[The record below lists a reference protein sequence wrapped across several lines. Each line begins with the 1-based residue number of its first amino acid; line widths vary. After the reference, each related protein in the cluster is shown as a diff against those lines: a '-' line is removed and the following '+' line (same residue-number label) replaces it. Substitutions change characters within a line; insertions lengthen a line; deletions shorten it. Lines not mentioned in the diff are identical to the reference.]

1 MSTQNPTHNTADRL
15 VSIIRVI
22 VTVVLGGIGAA
33 AGFTH
38 THDWAAHHGQTGWLA
53 WADAIVIEGI
63 VVVAGFEVQRDHRT
77 GSGRTVTF
85 PMLVLVAGFGVQMT
99 AQVALA
105 EHTAAGWLVAAMPAL
120 GFLVVVK
127 LLMRRTPTTTPA
139 PTPMPAPAHPAPA
152 PMHPAPTPVRPPR
165 ETPAPA
171 VSRPAEPPTVTAGST
186 LAKLPA
192 GVRKTITTATE
203 DAHTAGRAITADDL
217 TSVVSLPAGMLA
229 PLVAELNGSIN
240 HHPVTA

>member
-1 MSTQNPTHNTADRL
+1 

-127 LLMRRTPTTTPA
+127 LLMRHKPTPT
-139 PTPMPAPAHPAPA
+139 PAPA
-152 PMHPAPTPVRPPR
+152 PAPAPLQPAPVPAPARRPM

-171 VSRPAEPPTVTAGST
+171 VSRPAEPSSPVTGST

-192 GVRKTITTATE
+192 GIRKIITTATE

-217 TSVVSLPAGMLA
+217 TSVVSMPAGMLS

-240 HHPVTA
+240 QHPVTA

>member
-1 MSTQNPTHNTADRL
+1 MSTQDPTHNTADRL

-63 VVVAGFEVQRDHRT
+63 VVVAGFEVQRDHRA

-85 PMLVLVAGFGVQMT
+85 PMCVLVAGFGVQMA

-105 EHTAAGWLVAAMPAL
+105 EHTAPGWLVAAMPAL

-127 LLMRRTPTTTPA
+127 LLMRRTPTT
-139 PTPMPAPAHPAPA
+139 PTPMPAPGHPAPA
-152 PMHPAPTPVRPPR
+152 PLRPARTPGRPSR
-165 ETPAPA
+165 DTPAPA
-171 VSRPAEPPTVTAGST
+171 VSRPAEPSSPVTGST

-192 GVRKTITTATE
+192 GIRKTITTATE

-217 TSVVSLPAGMLA
+217 TSMVSRPAGILS
-229 PLVAELNGSIN
+229 PLVAELNSSIN